1 MASPQYHRIL
11 LKLSGEVLM
20 GQKGFGL
27 DPEAIDGLA
36 DEVVE
41 THQMGIKIGLVIGG
55 GNIFR
60 GMKASATGMDR
71 VTADYMGMLATV
83 INALA
88 FQDSLERKGI
98 DTRVL
103 TAITMNR
110 VAEPFIRRRAL
121 SHLEKNRIVIFAGGT
136 GNPYLTTDTAAT
148 LRAAEMKAELV
159 LKGTKVDGI
168 YDKDP
173 MEFSDAKKFD
183 NISYLEVVDRGLGV
197 IDSTAVTLCMER
209 QIPIR
214 VFNFNVRGN
223 LKKIILGDPIGTLIC
238 ADAS

>member
-27 DPEAIDGLA
+27 DPEAIDVLA

>member
-1 MASPQYHRIL
+1 MTSPLYQRIL

-20 GQKGFGL
+20 GSLGYGL
-27 DPEAIDGLA
+27 DPEAISAMA

-41 THQMGIKIGLVIGG
+41 IRKLGVEIGIVIGA

-60 GMKASATGMDR
+60 GLKASAEGMDR

-88 FQDSLERKGI
+88 FQDALEQKGMHC
-98 DTRVL
+98 RVL
-103 TAITMNR
+103 TAVTMNK
-110 VAEPFIRRRAL
+110 VAEPFIRRRAMR
-121 SHLEKNRIVIFAGGT
+121 HLEKGRIVVFAGGT
-136 GNPYLTTDTAAT
+136 GNPFFTTDTAAS
-148 LRAAEMKAELV
+148 LRAAEIKAQVV

-173 MEFSDAKKFD
+173 IKHSDAKKFD
-183 NISYLEVVDRGLGV
+183 EISYLGVVDRGLGV
-197 IDSTAVTLCMER
+197 IDSTAVTLCMEHR
-209 QIPIR
+209 IPIR

-223 LKKIILGDPIGTLIC
+223 LKRIVLGEPIGTLIC
-238 ADAS
+238 SEAA

>member
-1 MASPQYHRIL
+1 MASPKYNRIL

-20 GQKGFGL
+20 GQQGFGL
-27 DPEAIDGLA
+27 DPEAIDVLA
-36 DEVVE
+36 DEVAEV
-41 THQMGIKIGLVIGG
+41 QSLGVRIGLVIGG

-60 GMKASATGMDR
+60 GLKASATGMDR
-71 VTADYMGMLATV
+71 VTADHMGMLATV

-121 SHLEKNRIVIFAGGT
+121 AHLDKNRIVIFAGGT
-136 GNPYLTTDTAAT
+136 GNPFFTTDTAAT

-173 MEFSDAKKFD
+173 MQFSDAIKFD
-183 NISYLEVVDRGLGV
+183 DISYLEVVDRGLGV
-197 IDSTAVTLCMER
+197 IDSTAVTLCMDR
-209 QIPIR
+209 KIPIR
-214 VFNFNVRGN
+214 VFNVNVRGN
-223 LKKIILGDPIGTLIC
+223 LKKIIEGEPIGTLIST
-238 ADAS
+238 DAS

>member
-1 MASPQYHRIL
+1 MTSPQYSRIL

-20 GQKGFGL
+20 GQQGFGL
-27 DPEAIDGLA
+27 DPEAIDILA

-41 THQMGIKIGLVIGG
+41 IHQMGVKIGLVIGG

-60 GMKASATGMDR
+60 GLKASAAGMDR
-71 VTADYMGMLATV
+71 VTADHMGMLATV

-103 TAITMNR
+103 TAITMKR

-121 SHLEKNRIVIFAGGT
+121 SHLEKNRLVIFAAGT
-136 GNPYLTTDTAAT
+136 GNPYFTTDTAAT
-148 LRAAEMKAELV
+148 LRAAEMNAELV

-173 MEFSDAKKFD
+173 MEFSDAIKFN
-183 NISYLEVVDRGLGV
+183 NINYLEVVDRGLGI
-197 IDSTAVTLCMER
+197 IDSTAVTFCMER

-223 LKKIILGDPIGTLIC
+223 LKKIILGEPVGTLIC

>member
-27 DPEAIDGLA
+27 DPEAIDVLA

-41 THQMGIKIGLVIGG
+41 VHQMGIKIGLVIGG

-197 IDSTAVTLCMER
+197 IDSTEVTLCMER

>member
-1 MASPQYHRIL
+1 MASPQFQRIL

-20 GQKGFGL
+20 GQQGFGL
-27 DPEAIDGLA
+27 DPEAISVLT
-36 DEVVE
+36 DEVAEV
-41 THQMGIKIGLVIGG
+41 HRLGVKIGLVIGG

-60 GMKASATGMDR
+60 GLKASATGMDR
-71 VTADYMGMLATV
+71 VTADHMGMLATV

-121 SHLEKNRIVIFAGGT
+121 AHLEKDRIVIFAGGT
-136 GNPYLTTDTAAT
+136 GNPFFTTDTAAT

-159 LKGTKVDGI
+159 LKGTKVNGI

-173 MEFSDAKKFD
+173 MQFSDATMFD

-197 IDSTAVTLCMER
+197 IDSTAVTLCMDR
-209 QIPIR
+209 KIPIR
-214 VFNFNVRGN
+214 VFNINVRGN
-223 LKKIILGDPIGTLIC
+223 LKKIIVGEPIGTLIST
-238 ADAS
+238 DAS

>member
-1 MASPQYHRIL
+1 MISPQYRRIL

-20 GQKGFGL
+20 GQQGFGL
-27 DPEAIDGLA
+27 DPEAIDVLA

-41 THQMGIKIGLVIGG
+41 IHQMGVKIGLVIGG

-60 GMKASATGMDR
+60 GLKASATGMDR
-71 VTADYMGMLATV
+71 VTADHMGMLATV

-121 SHLEKNRIVIFAGGT
+121 VHLEKNRLVIFAGGT
-136 GNPYLTTDTAAT
+136 GNPYFTTDTAAT

-173 MEFSDAKKFD
+173 MEFSDAMKFD
-183 NISYLEVVDRGLGV
+183 DISYLEVVDRGLGI

-223 LKKIILGDPIGTLIC
+223 LKKIILGEPIGTLIST
-238 ADAS
+238 DAS

>member
-1 MASPQYHRIL
+1 MTSPKYRRIL

-20 GQKGFGL
+20 GQRGFGL
-27 DPEAIDGLA
+27 DPEAIDVLA
-36 DEVVE
+36 DEVAEV
-41 THQMGIKIGLVIGG
+41 HGMGVKIGLVIGG

-60 GMKASATGMDR
+60 GLKASATGMDR
-71 VTADYMGMLATV
+71 VTADHMGMLATV

-88 FQDSLERKGI
+88 FQDSLERKEI

-121 SHLEKNRIVIFAGGT
+121 AHLDKNRIVIFAGGT
-136 GNPYLTTDTAAT
+136 GNPFFTTDTAAT

-173 MEFSDAKKFD
+173 MEFSDATKFE

-197 IDSTAVTLCMER
+197 IDSTAVTLCMDR
-209 QIPIR
+209 KIPIR

-223 LKKIILGDPIGTLIC
+223 LKKIIVGEPIGTLIST
-238 ADAS
+238 DAS